1 MATQPINAGAVTL
14 LDLAKSLDPDGK
26 PAKVAELLDQN
37 VSAIQDIPFMQGN
50 LTTGNRSTVRTGL
63 PEIFWRRAYK
73 GIPPSKS
80 TRAQVDDACG
90 VMEARAE
97 VDTLIL
103 RLYENPSSFRLSEA
117 KAFIESMGQN
127 FLKTMFYG
135 DSSVSPDQFHG
146 LTPRYNTRNA
156 AVPISRNVLNAGGTG
171 SDNMSIW
178 LVCWGEDT
186 VTGMYP
192 KNTQGGLQQKDLG
205 EYDATDPDGNRYR
218 VVGDMYTW
226 DVGLTVR
233 DWRYAVRI
241 ANVDMSDLIAG
252 TGTQALTASTN
263 VLKMMIEAMA
273 LIPNGGKGRPVFY
286 ARREATTALAKM
298 SLDKSAPGVLSI
310 ERATD
315 QLGAVRPGFAGE
327 GTLSFMGVPIRT
339 VDQLLATES
348 VVN

>member
-1 MATQPINAGAVTL
+1 MAKQPIPIGAVTL

-37 VSAIQDIPFMQGN
+37 VEAIQDVPFMQGN

-63 PEIFWRRAYK
+63 PNIFWRRAYK

-103 RLYENPSSFRLSEA
+103 RLYENPSAYRLSEA
-117 KAFIESMGQN
+117 KAFIEAMGQK
-127 FLKTMFYG
+127 FLQTLFYG
-135 DSSVSPDQFHG
+135 DSSISPDQFHG
-146 LTPRYNTRNA
+146 LTPRYNTRDANT
-156 AVPISRNVLNAGGTG
+156 PISRNVLSAGGAG
-171 SDNMSIW
+171 ADNTSLW
-178 LVCWGEDT
+178 LVCWGDDT
-186 VTGMYP
+186 VTGIYP
-192 KNTQGGLQQKDLG
+192 KNTQAGLTQKDLG
-205 EYDATDPDGNRYR
+205 EYDAKDADGNAYR

-226 DVGLTVR
+226 DVGLAVR

-241 ANVDMSDLIAG
+241 ANVDMSDLIG
-252 TGTQALTASTN
+252 VTGTQALTASTN
-263 VLKMMIEAMA
+263 ILKMMIEAMA

-286 ARREATTALAKM
+286 ARREVTTALAKM
-298 SLDKSAPGVLSI
+298 ALDKSSPGVLSI

-327 GTLSFMGVPIRT
+327 GTLKFMGVPIRT
-339 VDQLLATES
+339 VDQLLATEA
-348 VVN
+348 VVS